1 MLDGINHDADEVL
14 TGKNPDGDARLLAA
28 IDGAFQ
34 DAFDGGC
41 RADVPDPLGDV
52 ADQMESK
59 PRSTVAN
66 DTELRNRIIDRAH
79 LSGRKLGIYDVI
91 AWLRANHYPAAAQAV
106 GLNSEAI
113 EAKIES
119 DAARGC

>member
-1 MLDGINHDADEVL
+1 MLDGTTD
-14 TGKNPDGDARLLAA
+14 KQDARIMADIEAA
-28 IDGAFQ
+28 P

-41 RADVPDPLGDV
+41 AADVAPQL
-52 ADQMESK
+52 
-59 PRSTVAN
+59 STVAN